1 MLDERLAYRPID
13 YDQSIDEGWL
23 NRCDITRLG
32 QEGELTYFR
41 LCDPGTGQAWI
52 AVRAPIES
60 PAACQRLEHDYRLRL
75 DPKWAVMPSAYV
87 RSAEGPLLVYP
98 GGRSVADLIAQGPAA
113 LPGFLDIAVNAA
125 SALALAHA
133 ANVLHGALQ
142 PAHICVQHAQRVR
155 LGGFRADAHSLISEQ
170 GAPIGNWSYLAP
182 EQICPLGSSSDQR
195 SDIYALGA
203 ILYQLL
209 LGELPLAGR
218 DTLHWR
224 QLHAGVQP
232 RAAIEVDNRVPQPL
246 SRILAKA
253 LAKEPDAR
261 YQTARALAVDFAHC
275 QRQWLAAQAIEDFE
289 PGSADPLSPNHE
301 RLYGRTAEQKV
312 ITLLFKALRR
322 DSAPQALFIKGAT
335 GMGKSSLVQAALKG
349 GAEGYWA
356 SGKCNSLER
365 AVPYGPWIEILGSL
379 TTQLLAKNRDDLD
392 ALRREI
398 LRRIKGRGRLLGK
411 LAPDLKLVIGP
422 MAEFPEKP
430 TRLALQKEL
439 RAIVEFLQVFSRPG
453 RPLALFLDDMQWAD
467 DATLHLLDELLEQA
481 PSNLLLIF
489 ARRSDAPPGS
499 KPLATPASIRSTT
512 LDLRPL
518 TVGAVME
525 MISER
530 YHAAPD
536 AALQLAELVHAK
548 TAGNPFFIHQI
559 LGAMVEDQLFT
570 FDTQT
575 MRWSWSLPAVAQH
588 RYADN
593 VADLMVHRLTR
604 LPEAQRT
611 VLRFA
616 SAAGGRCDE
625 RLLRRMLPLPAEQ
638 LAEQLKALIG
648 AGFLLPGHKALVFS
662 HDRVLDAAYALT
674 PSRERPALHAHI
686 AQTMRAAWQTAQ
698 HDAVFEIA
706 NQVQLASP
714 HAFAASDCEG
724 FLVLLQEAALRARDN
739 AAYEQAAGYLQAAD
753 ELLRLGATPGSQA
766 NHAFAIAC
774 LAAEC
779 DMQLS
784 RMPQAN
790 VRILECHQ
798 RALSALDKA
807 RVCKLEARLHTLRS
821 DYPAAIACAIG
832 GLELLGITLAQGIHP
847 EQVEAAYGRVH
858 ALIENKGRHC
868 LESLPRADSEDA
880 AVAIALLA
888 TLSSS
893 FFVKDDLCF
902 LHLAK
907 IMELSL
913 LHGVA
918 PGSTYGLAWFGVMAA
933 ERFAAYHDGHAYCLA
948 ALKLIERHGFEADLT
963 SALLAL
969 DQVSAWTA
977 PMEFARRTAL
987 EAVESPRLSGDL
999 AMACY
1004 ARNHLVSDSLFM
1016 GQPLQEVSGEVEQ
1029 GLVTVRGY
1037 GYSDVE
1043 HILLAQQAF
1052 VAVMTGSSG
1061 RVGLASRSGCQAPA
1075 EARVHSIKSCTT
1087 LFFKHLYAGM
1097 SAFYLGD
1104 IKQAVHQLA
1113 SAGSHAWAAPAHIN
1127 LADYHLFR
1135 GLTLG
1140 SPEAPGSAMGKLA
1153 ALHELRERF
1162 AAWASFNPVTF
1173 RNKLLLIEGVIA
1185 KLSGDGL
1192 AAIRCFDQAQ
1202 IAATAAGFI
1211 HEQALA
1217 HEQLAEVCIPSGLIS
1232 GANLH
1237 LRIARDCFHI
1247 WGATGKVRQLETLH
1261 PFLRTQPVQETYRS
1275 ASQARLDLEVGLEAA
1290 RALSEEVLLE
1300 GLIETLMGHLTQ
1312 HSGADHGALLIVS
1325 GAEFQMAAL
1334 AYIDDAGLHVR
1345 MDNCQKFLT
1354 QAPLS
1359 IINATLRTKKPMVLN
1374 DALSDCPEAFRQEL
1388 HARNARSV
1396 LCLPLLLQ
1404 GVLIG
1409 LVYLENRLVP
1419 NLFGSQRLAMLEILA
1434 SQAAVSL
1441 QTAKF
1446 YTRLAEDN
1454 QSRAQMEAEL
1464 RRSRAELAR
1473 SAHLQVMNELSA
1485 SIAHEI
1491 SQPLLGIAANAA
1503 ASLRWL
1509 KRGQPDL
1516 EEAIAGLEDIR
1527 NDSERAANI
1536 VRALRSL
1543 AKQSPMQLKPVKLD
1557 ALILEVVRLTSSDA
1571 LKGGVKV
1578 QTRLQAATSLM
1589 ADPVQLQQLIYN
1601 LITNALEALAGFRDD
1616 GLLRIT
1622 SAVVEAGVEICVD
1635 DNGPGIAPEELER
1648 VFGAFYTT
1656 KSGGLGMGLA
1666 ICSSVIQAHGGQLQ
1680 AQVSELGGCRIR
1692 LTVPVRADD

>member
-1 MLDERLAYRPID
+1 MLDERLACRPID
-13 YDQSIDEGWL
+13 YDPSIDEGWL

-32 QEGELTYFR
+32 QEGDLTYFR
-41 LCDPGTGQAWI
+41 LRDPGTGQSWL
-52 AVRAPIES
+52 AVRAPLES
-60 PAACQRLEHDYRLRL
+60 PAACQHLERAYRLRL
-75 DPKWAVMPSAYV
+75 DPQWAVIPSAYL

-98 GGRSVADLIAQGPAA
+98 AGRSVADLIAQGPAA
-113 LPGFLDIAVNAA
+113 LPSFLDIAVNAA
-125 SALALAHA
+125 SALALAHES
-133 ANVLHGALQ
+133 NVLHGALQ
-142 PAHICVQHAQRVR
+142 PAHICVQHAHRVR
-155 LGGFRADAHSLISEQ
+155 LGCFCADVPALISEP
-170 GAPIGNWSYLAP
+170 GTPLGTWSYLAP
-182 EQICPLGSSSDQR
+182 EQICPHGSSCDQR

-218 DTLHWR
+218 DKPHWR

-232 RAAIEVDNRVPQPL
+232 RAAIDVDNRVPQPL

-261 YQTARALAVDFAHC
+261 YQTARALAVDLGHC
-275 QRQWLAAQAIEDFE
+275 QRQWRAGQAIADFQ
-289 PGSADPLSPNHE
+289 PGSADPLSPSHD
-301 RLYGRTAEQKV
+301 RLYGRSAEQKV
-312 ITLLFKALRR
+312 ITLLLKALRR
-322 DSAPQALFIKGAT
+322 DSTSQALFIKGAT

-349 GAEGYWA
+349 SAEGYWA
-356 SGKCNSLER
+356 SGTCNSLER

-379 TTQLLAKNRDDLD
+379 TTQLLAKNSDDLEL
-392 ALRREI
+392 LRREI

-422 MAEFPEKP
+422 TAELPDKP

-439 RAIVEFLQVFSRPG
+439 RAVVEFLQVFSRPG
-453 RPLALFLDDMQWAD
+453 RPLALFFDDMQWAD
-467 DATLHLLDELLEQA
+467 DATQHLLDELLEQA
-481 PSNLLLIF
+481 PGNLLLIF
-489 ARRSDAPPGS
+489 ARRSDAAPDS
-499 KPLATPASIRSTT
+499 KPCVPPVSIRSTT

-525 MISER
+525 MIGER
-530 YHAAPD
+530 YHAAPE

-559 LGAMVEDQLFT
+559 LGAMVEDRLFT

-575 MRWSWSLPAVAQH
+575 MRWSWSLSAVAQH

-593 VADLMVHRLTR
+593 VADLMVHRLAR
-604 LPEAQRT
+604 LPSAQRD
-611 VLRFA
+611 VLRVA

-625 RLLRRMLPLPAEQ
+625 PLLRSMLPLPATH
-638 LAEQLKALIG
+638 LAEQLKALIA
-648 AGFLLPGHKALVFS
+648 AGFLLPGQKGLRFS
-662 HDRVLDAAYALT
+662 HDRVLQAAYALT

-686 AQTMRAAWQTAQ
+686 AHAMREAWQATL
-698 HDAVFEIA
+698 HEAVFEIA
-706 NQVQLASP
+706 NQVQRASP
-714 HAFAASDCEG
+714 RAFEACDCEV
-724 FLVLLQEAALRARDN
+724 FVLLLQEAALRARDS
-739 AAYEQAAGYLQAAD
+739 AAYEQTAGYLHAAD
-753 ELLRLGATPGSQA
+753 ELLRLSAAPGTQAT
-766 NHAFAIAC
+766 HALAIAC

-784 RMPQAN
+784 RMPQAEA
-790 VRILECHQ
+790 RIRECHL
-798 RALSALDKA
+798 RAQSALDKA

-821 DYPAAIACAIG
+821 DYPTAIACAIS
-832 GLELLGITLAQGIHP
+832 GLELLGVTLVQGSNP
-847 EQVEAAYGRVH
+847 DLVEAAYGRVH
-858 ALIENKGRHC
+858 ALIEDKGQHC
-868 LESLPRADSEDA
+868 LESLPKTDSEEV

-893 FFVKDDLCF
+893 FFVKDDICF

-933 ERFAAYHDGHAYCLA
+933 ERFGAYHDGHAYCLA
-948 ALKLIERHGFEADLT
+948 ALKLIERHAFEADLT

-977 PMEFARRTAL
+977 PMEYARRTAL
-987 EAVESPRLSGDL
+987 EALDSTRLSGDL

-1016 GQPLQEVSGEVEQ
+1016 GHHLQEVGGEVAQ
-1029 GLVTVRGY
+1029 GLLTVRGY

-1052 VAVMTGSSG
+1052 VAAMIGSGG
-1061 RVGLASRSGCQAPA
+1061 RSGLASRSACEAPA
-1075 EARVHSIKSCTT
+1075 DATVHAIKSCTT
-1087 LFFKHLYAGM
+1087 LFFKHLFTGM

-1104 IKQAVHQLA
+1104 IKQAVRQLA

-1127 LADYHLFR
+1127 LADYHLFC

-1140 SPEAPGSAMGKLA
+1140 SPEAPGTAMGKLA

-1162 AAWASFNPVTF
+1162 AAWSGFNPVTF
-1173 RNKLLLIEGVIA
+1173 RSKLLLIEGVIA

-1192 AAIRCFDQAQ
+1192 SAIRCFDQAQ

-1334 AYIDDAGLHVR
+1334 AYIDDAGLQVR
-1345 MDNCQKFLT
+1345 MDNCQKFMT

-1359 IINATLRTKKPMVLN
+1359 IINATLRTKKPLVLN
-1374 DALSDCPEAFRQEL
+1374 DAQCDCPEAFRQEL

-1419 NLFGSQRLAMLEILA
+1419 NLFGKQRLAMLEILA

-1491 SQPLLGIAANAA
+1491 SQPLLGIAANAS

-1509 KRGQPDL
+1509 KRDQPDL
-1516 EEAIAGLEDIR
+1516 QEAIDGLEDIR
-1527 NDSERAANI
+1527 RDSERAANI

-1543 AKQSPMQLKPVKLD
+1543 AKQSPMQCKAVKLD
-1557 ALILEVVRLTSSDA
+1557 ALILEVVRLTSSEA
-1571 LKGGVKV
+1571 LKCGVNV
-1578 QTRLQAATSLM
+1578 QTRLQAATSMM

-1601 LITNALEALAGFRDD
+1601 LLTNALEALAGFRND
-1616 GLLRIT
+1616 GVLRIT
-1622 SAVVEAGVEICVD
+1622 CAVVEDEVEICVD

-1680 AQVSELGGCRIR
+1680 AQASELGGCRIR
-1692 LTVPVRADD
+1692 VTVPVRAGD